1 MRRLIA
7 LSSLLAATIALTACG
22 SNNNTPTG
30 SNNAALQ
37 GQYFFH
43 EQVYDYLAGTAA
55 VAPLN
60 TPGRS
65 THIYHDL
72 GTVGHSA
79 MGLSRMT
86 PHKSLIKGV
95 HPDQGDINSPAA
107 WGELVGSVT
116 VDGQGNVTGGIM
128 DLSQPT
134 YEGYVTDTLTG
145 AYSVASDNTFA
156 MTIAGNS
163 TGITFPLNGIVS
175 GDVSEAG
182 QPGGQFVEYSQF
194 IDSNG
199 FNVIEI
205 GVGELE
211 LQDSSAFSQSTLNNN
226 FVFGLQGQTC
236 YLCSQPNQGDLY
248 TAGVFNMNGSGN
260 ITNNSEGDVATE
272 FATDNQIGIT
282 GSYTAPDS
290 NGRLHATLAT
300 TNYNSG
306 ALPQGY
312 VFYIINAQSFFIL
325 STDQS
330 TQSVAAPILFG
341 PAGLQ
346 SGTFSNS
353 SISGSYVVAE
363 NQEDLQNEINPDSF
377 SDASIALLTASAGT
391 LNGTGDINQAGNISA
406 SVPFN
411 YGSYSVASNGRVS
424 LSGTTPYGAL
434 APVFW
439 LQSATQGYGIDQLYG
454 ASTQQ
459 EPGLLYL
466 FQQSGSPFSNTS
478 FCKLRRANR
487 RHRLPQRRQLYR
499 HQLGGQP
506 QWRRN
511 RLLQRQLLHRHQ
523 RSRHRHRNQQQH
535 LRKRSLLCCLTVV
548 LHQHGRHQRRL
559 GAHPAIPPLLWRGCI
574 QRQALPTVS
583 VHPSQHHREGPRAP
597 PFSCSRL
604 PPFPAPRVF
613 SYPL

>member
-116 VDGQGNVTGGIM
+116 VDGQGNITGGIM

-134 YEGYVTDTLTG
+134 YEGYLTDTLTG

-163 TGITFPLNGIVS
+163 TGIVFPINGIVS

-260 ITNNSEGDVATE
+260 ITNSSEGDVATE

-312 VFYIINAQSFFIL
+312 VFYVINAQSFFIL

-346 SGTFSNS
+346 SGTFSNA

-363 NQEDLQNEINPDSF
+363 NQEDLENENTPDSF

-406 SVPFN
+406 GVPFN

-439 LQSATQGYGIDQLYG
+439 LQSPTQGYGIDQLYG
-454 ASTQQ
+454 SATQQ

-466 FQQSGSPFSNTS
+466 FQQSGAPFSNTS
-478 FCKLRRANR
+478 FDPNFAMGTYPAATANSDALIVGTVFPNAGNFTGTSLAVNLNGGGTGSSNASFTLASNGRGTATGTSSSIFGNEVFYAASPSFFINMDVTSGDSAPTLQFLRSYGGLQANLQ
-487 RHRLPQRRQLYR
+487 HF
-499 HQLGGQP
+499 QP
-506 QWRRN
+506 
-511 RLLQRQLLHRHQ
+511 
-523 RSRHRHRNQQQH
+523 
-535 LRKRSLLCCLTVV
+535 
-548 LHQHGRHQRRL
+548 
-559 GAHPAIPPLLWRGCI
+559 
-574 QRQALPTVS
+574 
-583 VHPSQHHREGPRAP
+583 
-597 PFSCSRL
+597 
-604 PPFPAPRVF
+604 
-613 SYPL
+613 